1 MDPVDDEQRLIEKL
15 RRIEALF
22 ARPGTDGER
31 TAAASAAERLRARLR
46 ETVQVQVDPPVEYQF
61 SMPDAWSR
69 RLFMALLRRYGVEPY
84 RYHSQRRTTVMARV
98 SQRFVDE
105 ILWPQFDQLNRTLR
119 THLGQV
125 TERVVAE
132 AVCGDSREEDVRPD
146 ASDGPAR
153 LASQT
158 ARPDQ

>member
-46 ETVQVQVDPPVEYQF
+46 ETAQVDPPVEYQF

-69 RLFMALLRRYGVEPY
+69 RLFMALLRRYSVEPY
-84 RYHSQRRTTVMARV
+84 RYRSQRRTTVMARV
-98 SQRFVDE
+98 SRRFVDE
-105 ILWPQFDQLNRTLR
+105 ILWPQFDELNRTLR

-132 AVCGDSREEDVRPD
+132 AVCADSREEDVRPD
-146 ASDGPAR
+146 ASDKTAR

-158 ARPDQ
+158 ARPEE

>member
-1 MDPVDDEQRLIEKL
+1 MTRVDEEQRLVEKL

-22 ARPGTDGER
+22 ARPGTDGEKS
-31 TAAASAAERLRARLR
+31 AAAGAAERLRTRLR
-46 ETVQVQVDPPVEYQF
+46 EVAQVDPLVEYQF

-84 RYHSQRRTTVMARV
+84 RYRSQRRTTVMARV
-98 SQRFVDE
+98 ARRFLDE
-105 ILWPQFDQLNRTLR
+105 TIWPQFEELNRTLR
-119 THLGQV
+119 THLEQV

-132 AVCGDSREEDVRPD
+132 AVCADSREEDVRPD
-146 ASDGPAR
+146 ASDGTAR

-158 ARPDQ
+158 ARGE